1 MIWELAGSTSSSSD
15 ISVCTMGKA
24 IVIIRHHLDRA
35 MLLRLQDTYDSSE
48 DLMRTLVQVNESEVG
63 PKIPDFK

>member
-1 MIWELAGSTSSSSD
+1 
-15 ISVCTMGKA
+15 MGKA
-24 IVIIRHHLDRA
+24 IVIIRHHLDRT